1 MSQIRGKVGGYEPAS
16 PVSDRDLVQLICAY
30 RLLDRDV
37 EISLST
43 RESAE
48 FRDNVFPL
56 GITSMSAGSS
66 TEPGGY
72 ANTEYRLE
80 QFEIN
85 DSRSPEEFA
94 KALRA
99 KGYEAV
105 WKDWDVWM

>member
-1 MSQIRGKVGGYEPAS
+1 
-16 PVSDRDLVQLICAY
+16 
-30 RLLDRDV
+30 
-37 EISLST
+37 
-43 RESAE
+43 
-48 FRDNVFPL
+48 
-56 GITSMSAGSS
+56 MSAGSS

-72 ANTEYRLE
+72 ANTEHRLE